1 MFLIKALI
9 VLLAAQSS
17 SYAQGTLPFGRS
29 SCEKR
34 YVVAFQDDAPGFFVD
49 KNNNKNGTAY
59 ELLMEIIRRLDCKA
73 TEQVTSY
80 LTLRENFLRNKTDIY
95 ALGSQ
100 DPEMDKVAEFVE
112 MYNFPRSMVVS
123 KKVSSA
129 KDTIA
134 DTLKNPKITFGN
146 VLGGRLFLQESEM
159 ADLIAAHR
167 LREFPGP
174 TGVFK
179 ALLEGRVQATFSS
192 PAFTNYFITRQ
203 NKMDEFRSIPDKSGK
218 VHSSGFYLSKKR
230 LTEGEREK
238 IRKII
243 HEIRADGTLLR
254 ISKKYVNE
262 EDLKYYLPL
271 DR

>member
-1 MFLIKALI
+1 MCLFNALI
-9 VLLAAQSS
+9 VLFVASSAQ
-17 SYAQGTLPFGRS
+17 AQDSLLPSDGV
-29 SCEKR
+29 CEKR

-49 KNNNKNGTAY
+49 SNNKKNGTAY
-59 ELLMEIIRRLDCKA
+59 ELLMEIIRRLGCRA

-95 ALGSQ
+95 ALTSQ
-100 DPEMDKVAEFVE
+100 DPEMDKVADFVE

-123 KKVSSA
+123 KKFSSS

-134 DTLKNPKITFGN
+134 DLLKKPKITVGN
-146 VLGGRLFLQESEM
+146 VLGGRLFLQESEIN
-159 ADLIAAHR
+159 DLTASHR

-179 ALLEGRVQATFSS
+179 ALLGGRVQATFSS
-192 PAFTNYFITRQ
+192 PAFTNYFITRL
-203 NKMDEFRSIPDKSGK
+203 NKMSEFRSIPDKSGK
-218 VHSSGFYLSKKR
+218 VYSAGFYISKKR
-230 LTEGEREK
+230 LTEAERET
-238 IRKII
+238 IRKVI

-271 DR
+271 DK